1 VEICD
6 SNPGGS
12 PVKPQPTLLWLRE
25 PTEVGQEEASALALK
40 FSQQGC
46 ASSRLVGGKGC
57 QLALLIQLMSDVR
70 HYATFLIHPFIDLS
84 VTFILDKCPYLRLQ
98 MKEEKI

>member
-1 VEICD
+1 MEICD

-57 QLALLIQLMSDVR
+57 QLALLTQLKSDVR
-70 HYATFLIHPFIDLS
+70 AHAMFLGYFK
-84 VTFILDKCPYLRLQ
+84 V
-98 MKEEKI
+98 